1 MNLKKN
7 LSYPFLSI
15 VISLGIFL
23 ITKYIFSEVF
33 GIIIMQYLSADN
45 ELFLMKLFDV
55 GEKLISLLLAFPCF
69 VMTIKKFNPLLNL
82 QFFPKQKLSF
92 IELFKF
98 SLLII
103 SFSGIFVLL
112 PPLFFSNQNIP
123 SIIHNTKYLMSDFIF
138 LVILFPLME
147 ELIFRNYI
155 YQQLLSFDCRY
166 AILISTLLFAFGHGN
181 IINILMSIIPGIIL
195 TLIFDRSKGILY
207 GYFVHSLSN
216 FTIGVLLPLLLDI
229 LVPSYYIVIFIGFVL
244 SFVIVLFDTLKRHL
258 ILSLS

>member
-7 LSYPFLSI
+7 FSYPFLSL

-23 ITKYIFSEVF
+23 ITKYIFREIF
-33 GIIIMQYLSADN
+33 GLIIMQYLSTDN
-45 ELFLMKLFDV
+45 ELFLIKLFDV

-69 VMTIKKFNPLLNL
+69 VITIKKFNPLLNL

-98 SLLII
+98 TLLII

-112 PPLFFSNQNIP
+112 PPLFFPNQNIP
-123 SIIHNTKYLMSDFIF
+123 SIIYNTKNLMSDFIF
-138 LVILFPLME
+138 IVILFPLME

-155 YQQLLSFDCRY
+155 YQHLLSFDCRY
-166 AILISTLLFAFGHGN
+166 AILISALLFAFGHGN
-181 IINILMSIIPGIIL
+181 IVNILVSIIPGIIL

-207 GYFVHSLSN
+207 GYIIHSLSN
-216 FTIGVLLPLLLDI
+216 FTIGILLPILLNT
-229 LVPSYYIVIFIGFVL
+229 LVPSYYIVIFSGFVL
-244 SFVIVLFDTLKRHL
+244 SFIIISLDTLKRYL
-258 ILSLS
+258 VLSLS